1 MHDALCV
8 LVNTIKNKRTTY
20 GGGHAEMVMAKA
32 CDDLAKTLVGKKGLA
47 VEAFAFALRALPTI
61 LCENGGYDA

>member
-1 MHDALCV
+1 
-8 LVNTIKNKRTTY
+8 
-20 GGGHAEMVMAKA
+20 MVMAKA

-47 VEAFAFALRALPTI
+47 VEAFAYALRALPTI